1 MGIKID
7 DYTAVNIK
15 SWGETKKRVKEERDA
30 NISNSFKENRKE
42 FWKKINELR
51 GREGQK
57 LMYVR
62 NSMEDLLTG
71 RGL

>member
-1 MGIKID
+1 MTIM
-7 DYTAVNIK
+7 
-15 SWGETKKRVKEERDA
+15 GETKKRVKEERDA